1 MGTVRVWTLTGAV
14 GYSMSGLKAVVSL
27 LLLPLLTLADHG
39 GHVHHAPLHQTSH
52 SSVSIG
58 GNAYAHGQS
67 KSHGGPTV
75 VSQAEQNRY
84 VYSPVPV
91 VPVVQAVA
99 VQAQP
104 QCTTT
109 YEEQCSTVNEQEC
122 TTQYV
127 DQCNTVQKKECST
140 PAPQC
145 NTVEKEVCL
154 EVNEQTCQEED
165 TELCNEYTETTC
177 NTEEKEVC
185 IDTTEQECTTVSDTV
200 TETQKCSSAPEQL
213 CAPVNEVKCEEV
225 IESVCE

>member
-84 VYSPVPV
+84 VYSPVPL

-99 VQAQP
+99 IQAQP

-109 YEEQCSTVNEQEC
+109 YEEQCLTVNEQEC
-122 TTQYV
+122 T
-127 DQCNTVQKKECST
+127 T

-200 TETQKCSSAPEQL
+200 TDT
-213 CAPVNEVKCEEV
+213 
-225 IESVCE
+225 